1 MDPLLISSLVQA
13 GAGIA
18 QTIGGAIQRRRAER
32 AAQEQIGKL
41 GPDQGILGY
50 YNQALQRAGVSPTET
65 ALYKRQMQ
73 NIQRA
78 GATGLAGAQG
88 SRARMGAAS
97 SIARS
102 LSDATLGAEAAA
114 EQQQAQRFGLLG
126 SAAQM
131 AAAEKRRPEELRL
144 QMMLQK
150 AAGGTDI
157 ANTGLSNIFG
167 ALSSFA
173 GSEGFGKGTGK
184 KLPSLGKYETGTMAR
199 TPVGLGRASAVT
211 PRISATPSIY
221 SGLRISPTPTA
232 IRPR

>member
-1 MDPLLISSLVQA
+1 MDPLLLSSLIQA

-18 QTIGGAIQRRRAER
+18 QTIGGAIQRKRAEK
-32 AAQEQIGKL
+32 AAREQIGKL
-41 GPDQGILGY
+41 GPDQGILSY
-50 YNQALQRAGVSPTET
+50 YNQALQRAGVAPTES

-78 GATGLAGAQG
+78 GASGLAGAQG
-88 SRARMGAAS
+88 ARARMGAAS

-102 LSDATLGAEAAA
+102 LSDATLGAETAA

-173 GSEGFGKGTGK
+173 GSEGFGKGLGK

-199 TPVGLGRASAVT
+199 TSLGK
-211 PRISATPSIY
+211 ISTSPS
-221 SGLRISPTPTA
+221 SFKISSTPTA